1 MRAFIRTLGT
11 GVLSLLIPACGGVEP
26 LGPTPVDQG
35 VLVFM
40 HSGFRGTSQQVG
52 ADVPDLTRIEGP
64 CNIGDDG
71 GTGSWNDCIS
81 SIRVLPGY
89 YARLYGDRNFRG
101 AVLEVTQD
109 VVDLDALQGDCSGSF
124 DDCVSS
130 IRVFKRQ

>member
-1 MRAFIRTLGT
+1 MRAVLRTLGT
-11 GVLSLLIPACGGVEP
+11 SVLSLLIPACGGVEP
-26 LGPTPVDQG
+26 LGPTPVDRG

-52 ADVPDLTRIEGP
+52 ADVTDLTRIEGP
-64 CNIGDDG
+64 CNIGEEG

-101 AVLEVTQD
+101 AVLEVTED
-109 VVDLDALQGDCSGSF
+109 VLDLKALHGDCSGSF